1 MYLYIAFLT
10 KILIICFG
18 ILIIYQVFLAHFRF
32 KEGLEQQPSQ
42 YTDYDFNNPNNALIL
57 SQQNAGN
64 IAFLKSQID
73 SLNPLQK
80 QVSDISGNLISL
92 SDQVNELVLQQTNYA
107 TQNLPSSPP
116 EISGAS
122 FEDSAPEP
130 DSNV

>member
-1 MYLYIAFLT
+1 MYLYITFLT

-64 IAFLKSQID
+64 IAFLKSQVD
-73 SLNPLQK
+73 SLIPLQK
-80 QVSDISGNLISL
+80 QVSDISGNLILL
-92 SDQVNELVLQQTNYA
+92 SDQVNDIVLQQTNYA

-116 EISGAS
+116 DISGAS
-122 FEDSAPEP
+122 FEDSTPVA
-130 DSNV
+130 DSSV

>member
-32 KEGLEQQPSQ
+32 KEGLEQQPQ
-42 YTDYDFNNPNNALIL
+42 YKDYDFNNPNNAFIL

-73 SLNPLQK
+73 SLIPLQK

-92 SDQVNELVLQQTNYA
+92 SDQVNEIVLQQTNYA
-107 TQNLPSSPP
+107 KQNLPSSPP
-116 EISGAS
+116 EISGTS
-122 FEDSAPEP
+122 FEDSEP
-130 DSNV
+130 DTNV